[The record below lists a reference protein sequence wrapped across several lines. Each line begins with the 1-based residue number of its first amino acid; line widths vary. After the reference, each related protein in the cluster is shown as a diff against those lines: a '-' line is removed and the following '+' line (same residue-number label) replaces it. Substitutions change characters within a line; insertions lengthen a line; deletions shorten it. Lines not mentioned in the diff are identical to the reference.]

1 MLKATRLKTIDLY
14 NPIGIDM
21 QPYFCWNL
29 EGDSKT
35 QTAYELHLAADQKR
49 LEEGNFIWES
59 GKVNSTAMRN
69 ITCGREMTSREKGCW
84 QVRIYDEKDVPGP
97 WSEPVAFE
105 MGLLKKEDWKAQWIS
120 GNYIPEKGVR
130 YPADEF
136 RKSFLLPEKK
146 IASARLYMTACGCYE
161 TFLDGTKAG
170 NLVLAPGS
178 TNYNVR
184 VQYQTYD
191 VTKMLIPGENHWD
204 ITLGDGWFR
213 GKTGA
218 FGASCVY
225 GDTTAVL
232 GQLEICFEDGTSMQ
246 VVTDQDFSWC
256 NDGPVRFND
265 MKDGED
271 IDMNCYPSYGGNA
284 RSVSYDGIICASNN
298 VPVIEHE
305 TFSPK
310 LLVTSDGSQ
319 VLDFGQNIAGLIA
332 FTVKGEKG
340 RRMNLRFGEMLDENG
355 NFTVKNLITED
366 TTSPYIPDYCD
377 DSRFQSLN
385 FICSGKGDYYKSRLT
400 VYGFQ
405 YVKLENWPQPVDPS
419 DFKAI
424 AVYSDMEML
433 MDFHCSAEEVNKLV
447 ENTLWS
453 IKGNHL
459 DVPTD
464 CPTRERSAWLG
475 DAQLFFET
483 GSFFTDQTAFY
494 RKWMKDIY
502 DDQAED
508 GKVYN
513 IVPRCADHTGMN
525 AYVEGSSGW
534 CDAGILIPYR
544 YWKQYGEISAL
555 EDQYEGMKKLIGFML
570 SRMGDTS
577 DPELDQK
584 LPESPWRK
592 YIVTTGFH
600 FGEWNEPG
608 SDMTEVMAPKYEEA
622 TAYLA
627 YSLSCMEKI
636 ALAIHK
642 EEDAKEYA
650 QLASKVKE
658 AYCHYFV
665 TEDGIK
671 SDRMCKYVRPLALGL
686 IADQEIQ
693 KKAAAELN
701 QLVLKGNYHVGT
713 GFLSTPF
720 LLPVLSEY
728 GYNDTAY
735 KMLLCEEYPSWLY
748 EVEQG
753 ATTIWENWDGI
764 ASRNHYSNGA
774 VCQWIFET
782 MCGIRLQKPQHFVI
796 APVPSDK
803 LTEAK
808 AAFESPYGTVFC
820 GWKRENDKYIYTVE
834 IPAGCTAKLKLPG
847 METELEAGRYT
858 FCTAYGNSE
867 R

>member
-1 MLKATRLKTIDLY
+1 MLKAIRLKTIDLY
-14 NPIGIDM
+14 NPVGIDM
-21 QPYFCWNL
+21 QPYFGWNL
-29 EGDSKT
+29 EGDSRT
-35 QTAYELHLAADQKR
+35 QTAYEIRMAADKEL
-49 LEEGNFIWES
+49 LEEGKLLWES
-59 GKVNSTAMRN
+59 GKISSSAMRN
-69 ITCGREMTSREKGCW
+69 IICGREMTSREKACW
-84 QVRIYDEKDVPGP
+84 QVRAYDEKDVAGP
-97 WSEPVAFE
+97 WSEAVTFE

-120 GNYIPEKGVR
+120 GDYIPEKGDR

-136 RKSFLLPEKK
+136 RKNFFLPGKK
-146 IASARLYMTACGCYE
+146 ITSARLYMTACGCYE
-161 TFLDGTKAG
+161 TFLNGVKVG
-170 NLVLAPGS
+170 KLVLAPGS
-178 TNYNVR
+178 TDYNVR
-184 VQYQTYD
+184 IQYQTYD
-191 VTKMLIPGENHWD
+191 ITKMLISGENHWD

-232 GQLEICFEDGTSMQ
+232 GQLEIHFEDSTSMV
-246 VVTDQDFSWC
+246 VVTDQDFSWS

-271 IDMNCYPSYGGNA
+271 VDMNCYPSYAGNV
-284 RSVSYDGIICASNN
+284 RILSYDGIICASNN

-310 LLVTSDGSQ
+310 LLVTPDGSQ
-319 VLDFGQNIAGLIA
+319 VLDFGQNIAGLIE

-340 RRMNLRFGEMLDENG
+340 RKINLKFGEMLDEAG

-366 TTSPYIPDYCD
+366 TTPPHIPDYCD
-377 DSRFQSLN
+377 DSRFQSFN
-385 FICSGKGDYYKSRLT
+385 FICSGREDHYKTRFT

-405 YVKLENWPQPVDPS
+405 YVKLENWPQPINPS

-433 MDFHCSAEEVNKLV
+433 MDFHCSSKEINKLV

-494 RKWMKDIY
+494 RKWLKDIY

-555 EDQYEGMKKLIGFML
+555 EDNYEGMKKLINFML

-584 LPESPWRK
+584 LPDSPWRN

-608 SDMTEVMAPKYEEA
+608 ADMTEVMAPKYEEA

-636 ALAIHK
+636 ALAINK

-650 QLASKVKE
+650 QLAVKVKE

-686 IADQEIQ
+686 IIDPEIR
-693 KKAAAELN
+693 KKAAEELN
-701 QLVLKGNYHVGT
+701 QLVIKENYHVGT

-782 MCGIRLQKPQHFVI
+782 MCGIKIQKPQHFVI
-796 APVPSDK
+796 APVPSEK
-803 LTEAK
+803 LKEAK
-808 AAFESPYGTVFC
+808 TSFISPYGTVAC
-820 GWKRENDKYIYTVE
+820 GWKHENEKYIYTVE
-834 IPAGCTAKLKLPG
+834 IPAGCTAELKLMGKEPE
-847 METELEAGRYT
+847 MVLAGCYT
-858 FCTAYGNSE
+858 FCV
-867 R
+867 